1 MNLDGSKTTLVG
13 DISVNI
19 LKSNVVFHFSFK
31 TNSMNL
37 PIKKGCFPEERKL
50 AEVNPPP
57 PQEKDDLYKEYYRS
71 VSALLDMSKV
81 ERIKYYQIYDYM
93 KDKLSK

>member
-50 AEVNPPP
+50 AEVNPHP
-57 PQEKDDLYKEYYRS
+57 PQEKDDLKNITGLSVLYWTCQKSKES
-71 VSALLDMSKV
+71 SI
-81 ERIKYYQIYDYM
+81 IKYMIT
-93 KDKLSK
+93 

>member
-50 AEVNPPP
+50 AEVNTPPP
-57 PQEKDDLYKEYYRS
+57 PKKKMTYIKNITGLSVLYWTCQKSKES
-71 VSALLDMSKV
+71 SI
-81 ERIKYYQIYDYM
+81 IKYMIT
-93 KDKLSK
+93 